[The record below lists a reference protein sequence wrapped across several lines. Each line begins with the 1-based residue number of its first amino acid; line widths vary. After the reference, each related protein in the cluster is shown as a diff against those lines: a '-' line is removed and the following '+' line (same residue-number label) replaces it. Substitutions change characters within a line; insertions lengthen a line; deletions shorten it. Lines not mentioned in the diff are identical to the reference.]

1 MWVTVGG
8 RGRAWEGSAGCSPAR
23 GCSWVDFTKMLQ
35 SKGLLTTWVRKGVY
49 SCGKGV
55 PITWLAPRRAA
66 AGPSRPLQRY
76 KSAHSQIT
84 LSLPAPRPY
93 QPTSFMPRPSLLT
106 EGCVRLGD
114 WGRWEHILES
124 TLMTKESRT
133 WHGRVVSLDP
143 CAGSTRDTGLKS
155 SKAGGPWGNKGQTR
169 LSQGRDTSS
178 GRKEVSTAQ

>member
-1 MWVTVGG
+1 MGEE
-8 RGRAWEGSAGCSPAR
+8 RGVFLWEGGAHNVASSQEGCSRSQQTPPEVQI
-23 GCSWVDFTKMLQ
+23 CT
-35 SKGLLTTWVRKGVY
+35 
-49 SCGKGV
+49 
-55 PITWLAPRRAA
+55 
-66 AGPSRPLQRY
+66 PSNHPEPTRPP
-76 KSAHSQIT
+76 T
-84 LSLPAPRPY
+84 LPAH
-93 QPTSFMPRPSLLT
+93 LLHAQALSPNR
-106 EGCVRLGD
+106 GCVRLGD

-133 WHGRVVSLDP
+133 WHGRVVFLDH

>member
-1 MWVTVGG
+1 MGEE
-8 RGRAWEGSAGCSPAR
+8 RGVFLWEGGAHNVASSQEGCSRSQQTPPE
-23 GCSWVDFTKMLQ
+23 V
-35 SKGLLTTWVRKGVY
+35 
-49 SCGKGV
+49 
-55 PITWLAPRRAA
+55 
-66 AGPSRPLQRY
+66 Y